1 MHGQRIGPQRYPV
14 EHCVSVSSLRCIPR
28 FATLA
33 HMQYS
38 GPINT
43 PMMRQT
49 DDTRGNIEDMDFTT
63 FLSLKRLGEVED
75 VANLIEFL
83 LSDKSSFI
91 TGATI
96 NIDGGWI

>member
-1 MHGQRIGPQRYPV
+1 
-14 EHCVSVSSLRCIPR
+14 
-28 FATLA
+28 
-33 HMQYS
+33 
-38 GPINT
+38 
-43 PMMRQT
+43 MMRES
-49 DDTRGNIEDMDFTT
+49 DGDRPHDGDMNFA
-63 FLSLKRLGEVED
+63 SLLALNRVGEVED